1 MIVKHIY
8 SFNCTTASEEK
19 IYEMADLV
27 SSHITPGDT
36 ISVIGPTTN
45 VKNWTDCIPLDTSY
59 TVEFMRARIAN
70 KIIEFLLN
78 AGYGRKARYSFA
90 FVIMGDGDAT
100 NDELLQPAIQ
110 EYVPEDQI
118 HREPTSIIQ
127 SIPLS
132 MEDIHDMLYNHT
144 EYFNDF
150 EALDLY
156 MQKTQ
161 EDGQLAMLDGRW
173 SSKKENKRIR
183 QYKNRAEITAVME
196 TLRERFL
203 NLYGVICGISVN
215 LLQNKEDAKKETE
228 TDQEKLIKSM
238 RSDLTQVKRDITRL
252 KNEQSKLRAFLSAKD
267 DEEKPTA
274 TKKAKRTFRVNE
286 KTQEEAKEDISKE
299 KFSVSSEA

>member
-27 SSHITPGDT
+27 SSHVTLGDS

-45 VKNWTDCIPLDTSY
+45 MENWTDYIPLDSSY
-59 TVEFMRARIAN
+59 TFDFMRANIAN
-70 KIIEFLLN
+70 RIIEVLLN

-90 FVIMGDGDAT
+90 FVIMGNGDAT
-100 NDELLQPAIQ
+100 KDELLQPAIQ

-144 EYFNDF
+144 EYFTDF
-150 EALDLY
+150 DVLNQY
-156 MQKTQ
+156 IQKTQ
-161 EDGQLAMLDGRW
+161 EDVPFAMLDSRW
-173 SSKKENKRIR
+173 TSKKENKRAR
-183 QYKNRAEITAVME
+183 RYKNRAEITAVME

-203 NLYGVICGISVN
+203 NLYGVVCGISAN
-215 LLQNKEDAKKETE
+215 LLQSKKDAKKESE
-228 TDQEKLIKSM
+228 QEKLIKSM
-238 RSDLTQVKRDITRL
+238 RSDLTQAKREITRL
-252 KNEQSKLRAFLSAKD
+252 KNEQSKLRAFLSAKN
-267 DEEKPTA
+267 EEETA
-274 TKKAKRTFRVNE
+274 TPKNAPKKAKRTFRVND
-286 KTQEEAKEDISKE
+286 TQEEPKEEISTE
-299 KFSVSSEA
+299 KFSVSSEE

>member
-19 IYEMADLV
+19 IHEMADLV
-27 SSHITPGDT
+27 SSHVTLGDT

-45 VKNWTDCIPLDTSY
+45 VDNWTVYIPLDSSHTF
-59 TVEFMRARIAN
+59 ELMQIKIAN
-70 KIIEFLLN
+70 KIIELLLN

-100 NDELLQPAIQ
+100 NDELLHPTIQ

-118 HREPTSIIQ
+118 HREPTSLIQ

-132 MEDIHDMLYNHT
+132 MEDIRDMLYNHG
-144 EYFNDF
+144 EYFTDF
-150 EALDLY
+150 EAIDRY
-156 MQKTQ
+156 VQKTQ
-161 EDGQLAMLDGRW
+161 EDGQLAMLDNRW
-173 SSKKENKRIR
+173 NSKKENKRARR
-183 QYKNRAEITAVME
+183 QYSNRAEITAVME

-203 NLYGVICGISVN
+203 NLYGVICGISEN
-215 LLQNKEDAKKETE
+215 LLQSKEDAKKE

-238 RSDLTQVKRDITRL
+238 RADLTQAKRDITRL
-252 KNEQSKLRAFLSAKD
+252 KNEQSKLRAFLSAKNE
-267 DEEKPTA
+267 EEKPAT

-286 KTQEEAKEDISKE
+286 KTQEESKEETSTE
-299 KFSVSSEA
+299 KFSVSSET

>member
-19 IYEMADLV
+19 IHEMADLV
-27 SSHITPGDT
+27 SSHVTLGDT

-45 VKNWTDCIPLDTSY
+45 VDNWTVYIPLDSSHTF
-59 TVEFMRARIAN
+59 ELMQIKIAN

-118 HREPTSIIQ
+118 HRESTSLIQ

-156 MQKTQ
+156 VQKTQ
-161 EDGQLAMLDGRW
+161 EDGQLIMLDGRW

-203 NLYGVICGISVN
+203 NLYGVICGISEN
-215 LLQNKEDAKKETE
+215 LRQNKEDAKKE

-238 RSDLTQVKRDITRL
+238 RSDLTQAKRDITRL
-252 KNEQSKLRAFLSAKD
+252 KNEQSKLRAFLSAKN

-274 TKKAKRTFRVNE
+274 TKKAKRMFRVNE
-286 KTQEEAKEDISKE
+286 KTQEEAKEETSTE
-299 KFSVSSEA
+299 KFSVSPKA

>member
-19 IYEMADLV
+19 IHEMADLV
-27 SSHITPGDT
+27 SSHVTLGDT

-45 VKNWTDCIPLDTSY
+45 VDNWTVYIPLDSSHTF
-59 TVEFMRARIAN
+59 ELMQIKIAN

-78 AGYGRKARYSFA
+78 AGYERKARYSFA

-118 HREPTSIIQ
+118 HRESTSLIQ

-156 MQKTQ
+156 VQKTQ
-161 EDGQLAMLDGRW
+161 EDGQLIMLDGRW

-203 NLYGVICGISVN
+203 NLYGVICGISEN
-215 LLQNKEDAKKETE
+215 LRQNKEDAKKE

-238 RSDLTQVKRDITRL
+238 RSDLTQAKRDITRL
-252 KNEQSKLRAFLSAKD
+252 KNEQSKLRAFLSAKN

-286 KTQEEAKEDISKE
+286 KTQEEAKEETSTE
-299 KFSVSSEA
+299 KFSVSPKA

>member
-70 KIIEFLLN
+70 KIIEFLFN

-100 NDELLQPAIQ
+100 NDELLQPTIQ

-156 MQKTQ
+156 VQKTQ

-183 QYKNRAEITAVME
+183 QYKNRAEITLVME

-203 NLYGVICGISVN
+203 NLYGVICGISET
-215 LLQNKEDAKKETE
+215 LLQNKEDAKKE

-238 RSDLTQVKRDITRL
+238 RSDLTQAKRDITRL
-252 KNEQSKLRAFLSAKD
+252 KNEQSKLRAFLSAKN
-267 DEEKPTA
+267 EEETPTP
-274 TKKAKRTFRVNE
+274 KKAKRTFRVNE
-286 KTQEEAKEDISKE
+286 QTQKEPKEETSTE
-299 KFSVSSEA
+299 KFSVSIEA